1 MRFKLKKMITFED
14 LNLTK
19 PLYNAL
25 ADLEFVNPTPI
36 QTAVFTTIAAGR
48 DVVGIAQTGTGK
60 TFAFLLPILKN
71 LKFSKDNHPRVLIL
85 VPTRE
90 LVVQTV
96 AEVEKLT
103 KYMTVR
109 VAGVYGGTNINTQK
123 KAVAE
128 GLDIIV
134 GTPGRTMDL
143 CFSGALK
150 LKFVRQLVID
160 EVDEMMNLGF
170 RTQLTNIFDLLAK
183 KRQNLLFSA
192 TMNPEV
198 GKLIETF
205 FDHPEE
211 ILIVPHGTP
220 LEQIDQ
226 KAYEVP
232 NFFTKANLLVKLLQ
246 EDESMAKVLVFIG
259 TKKLADRL
267 HEIVSPKFPELIGV
281 IHSNKSQN
289 YRLRQVEEFHD
300 GTLQALIATDIIAR
314 GLDIKEVT
322 HVINFDFPEFPIN
335 YIHRICR
342 TGRADKIGSAISFIA
357 EWEQEWKTEAEEL
370 MKMEVPMLEMPEDI
384 EISDTL
390 IPEERPQSLGDKHY
404 FKAATLKGSQGAFQ
418 EKSRKNQ
425 KVNRAQEKR
434 NARKLQKRSAKRK
447 KKG

>member
-1 MRFKLKKMITFED
+1 MTFED
-14 LNLTK
+14 LNLTT
-19 PLYNAL
+19 PLRNAL
-25 ADLEFVNPTPI
+25 NDLGYVNPTPI
-36 QTAVFTTIAAGR
+36 QREVFSTIAAGR

-71 LKFSKDNHPRVLIL
+71 LKFSKDDHPRVLIL

-109 VAGVYGGTNINTQK
+109 VTGVYGGTNINTQK

-150 LKFVRQLVID
+150 LKFVKQLVID

-170 RTQLTNIFDLLAK
+170 RTQLTNIFDLLPG

-192 TMNPEV
+192 TLNPEV
-198 GKLIETF
+198 GALIETF
-205 FDHPEE
+205 FDNPEK
-211 ILIVPHGTP
+211 IMIVPHGTP

-226 KAYEVP
+226 KAYYVP
-232 NFFTKANLLVKLLQ
+232 NFFTKARLLEKLLK
-246 EDESMAKVLVFIG
+246 EDEAMERVLVFVS

-267 HEIVSPKFPELIGV
+267 HEILAPLFPDLIGV

-289 YRLRQVEEFHD
+289 YRLRQVEEFQD

-314 GLDIKEVT
+314 GLDITEVS
-322 HVINFDFPEFPIN
+322 HVVNFDFPEFAIN
-335 YIHRICR
+335 YIHRIGR
-342 TGRADKIGSAISFIA
+342 TGRADKVGVALSLIA
-357 EWEQEWKTEAEEL
+357 EWEEAYKTDAEAL
-370 MKMEVPMLEMPEDI
+370 MGKEIPMLEMPADVEV
-384 EISDTL
+384 SDNL
-390 IPEERPQSLGDKHY
+390 IPEEQPQSLGDKHY
-404 FKAATLKGSQGAFQ
+404 FKPATLKDSQGAFQ
-418 EKSRKNQ
+418 TKKLKNQ
-425 KVNRAQEKR
+425 KVNRANEKR
-434 NARKLQKRSAKRK
+434 RARKLQKRSAKRK
-447 KKG
+447 KKS